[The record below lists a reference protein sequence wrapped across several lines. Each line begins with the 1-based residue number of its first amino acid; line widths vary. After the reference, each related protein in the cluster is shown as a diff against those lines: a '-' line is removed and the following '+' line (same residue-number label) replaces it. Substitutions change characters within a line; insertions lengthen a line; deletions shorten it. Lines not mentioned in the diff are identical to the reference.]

1 MILHCF
7 RCGGVL
13 SKKSLEYFDCKKCKY
28 RHYMNPVPSNSLILE
43 NEKGEILLVKRKF
56 NPKKNFWDLPGGFI
70 KLKET
75 LEESVKREVKEELG
89 INVKKMTYLGSY
101 TDKYLYQKIVWNIL
115 AFSFYT
121 KMPKQKI
128 LIGDD
133 ITEYRFF
140 SKDKVPYK
148 MLGFKGL
155 KLAIDKFFEIKK

>member
-101 TDKYLYQKIVWNIL
+101 TDKYLYQGIKWNII

-128 LIGDD
+128 
-133 ITEYRFF
+133 
-140 SKDKVPYK
+140 
-148 MLGFKGL
+148 
-155 KLAIDKFFEIKK
+155 KKSVSFWNSF